1 METDWRNLESETL
14 CAIFDK
20 ITNLDNVLDY
30 GCGSGW
36 ADVYLIKNGSDR
48 VTAVDVSENG
58 IISAKLKR
66 VCKKGGQVIIG
77 MNPYFEREM
86 FSNRENII
94 FEGAYMYVDG
104 ILPINNHTDEEW
116 LERIKKYFTVEKV
129 EYYRMNQEKEGVKRR
144 LFFLRA

>member
-1 METDWRNLESETL
+1 
-14 CAIFDK
+14 
-20 ITNLDNVLDY
+20 
-30 GCGSGW
+30 
-36 ADVYLIKNGSDR
+36 
-48 VTAVDVSENG
+48 
-58 IISAKLKR
+58 
-66 VCKKGGQVIIG
+66 
-77 MNPYFEREM
+77 MNPYFEKEM

-144 LFFLRA
+144 LFFLRV

>member
-1 METDWRNLESETL
+1 
-14 CAIFDK
+14 
-20 ITNLDNVLDY
+20 
-30 GCGSGW
+30 
-36 ADVYLIKNGSDR
+36 
-48 VTAVDVSENG
+48 
-58 IISAKLKR
+58 
-66 VCKKGGQVIIG
+66 
-77 MNPYFEREM
+77 M

-104 ILPINNHTDEEW
+104 ILRINNHTDEEW